1 MFRGMVKVTVT
12 VIAMVRGMV
21 MVKVKVRVPVRVMV
35 RVRVK
40 VRVPV
45 RIRGMVRVGVIIY
58 DKFNKKD
65 EQKKLVKRRVKFSGV
80 LFILLLYVI
89 PCKIYV

>member
-1 MFRGMVKVTVT
+1 
-12 VIAMVRGMV
+12 MVRGMV
-21 MVKVKVRVPVRVMV
+21 KITVRARVT
-35 RVRVK
+35 
-40 VRVPV
+40 
-45 RIRGMVRVGVIIY
+45 VRVGVIIY